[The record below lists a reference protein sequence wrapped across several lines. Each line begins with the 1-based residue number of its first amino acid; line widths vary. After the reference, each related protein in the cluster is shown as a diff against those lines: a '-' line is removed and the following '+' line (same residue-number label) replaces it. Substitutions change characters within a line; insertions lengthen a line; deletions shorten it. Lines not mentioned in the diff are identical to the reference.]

1 MSNSVAFA
9 VALDDILAVAD
20 TFVVADNSF
29 VHTAAAVDIVGIV
42 VAAVGTVAAVGI
54 VAAAAGSSVVAHS
67 TVVLDIAGTVVGFAG
82 VYLHPCKRG
91 PLLWTACKIAPSPS
105 FQPPAL
111 PPRASLG
118 A

>member
-20 TFVVADNSF
+20 TFAVADNAF
-29 VHTAAAVDIVGIV
+29 VHTAAAAVDIVGI

-54 VAAAAGSSVVAHS
+54 VAAAGSSVVAHS
-67 TVVLDIAGTVVGFAG
+67 TVVLDIAGTVVGFVG

-91 PLLWTACKIAPSPS
+91 PLLWPACRSAPSPS
-105 FQPPAL
+105 FQPLAL
-111 PPRASLG
+111 IPRASLG